1 MLKLALLTVL
11 ALFSFAGN
19 SVLCRMALTD
29 EVIDAASFTSIRLF
43 SGIVFLLFLVV
54 IKTKEKMT
62 IATGSWLSSLLLF
75 LYAIAFSYAY
85 LTLDT
90 GTGALILFGA
100 VQATMIMSGLLKGRK
115 FLVIEWVGLLLA
127 LLGLVALLMP
137 GAAAPSLTG
146 FVLMA
151 GSGIAWAFYT
161 LAGKN
166 SKNPLIDTANNFLRT
181 LPFIAMTM
189 LLTFSEIQISNKG
202 ILLAIASG
210 AVMSGLGYAIW
221 YSVLPSLTLTQA
233 AILQL
238 TVPIIAAVGGV
249 LFSNEV
255 ITIKLISSSILV
267 LGGVLV
273 VTVGR
278 RYAEVFI
285 KNKPNY
291 N

>member
-1 MLKLALLTVL
+1 MLKLTLLTVL
-11 ALFSFAGN
+11 ALFAFAGN

-29 EVIDAASFTSIRLF
+29 DVIDAASFTSIRLF

-54 IKTKEKMT
+54 IKTKEK
-62 IATGSWLSSLLLF
+62 IDIRSGSWLSSLLLF

-90 GTGALILFGA
+90 GTGALILFGS
-100 VQATMIMSGLLKGRK
+100 VQATMIISGLLKGRR
-115 FLVIEWVGLLLA
+115 LLLIEWAGLLLA
-127 LLGLVALLMP
+127 LLGLFALLMP
-137 GAAAPSLTG
+137 GATAPSLTG

-151 GSGIAWAFYT
+151 ASGIAWAFYT

-166 SKNPLIDTANNFLRT
+166 TKTPLIDTANNFLRT
-181 LPFIAMTM
+181 LPFIALTM
-189 LLTFSEIQISNKG
+189 LLTFSDIQISNKG

-210 AVMSGLGYAIW
+210 AIMSGLGYAIW

-255 ITIKLISSSILV
+255 VTMQLISSSILV

-278 RYAEVFI
+278 QYAEVFAR
-285 KNKPNY
+285 K
-291 N
+291 

>member
-1 MLKLALLTVL
+1 MLKLTLLTVL
-11 ALFSFAGN
+11 ALFAFAGN

-29 EVIDAASFTSIRLF
+29 DVIDAASFTSIRLL

-54 IKTKEKMT
+54 IKTKEK
-62 IATGSWLSSLLLF
+62 IGIRSGSWLSSLLLF
-75 LYAIAFSYAY
+75 LYAITFSYAY
-85 LTLDT
+85 ITLDT
-90 GTGALILFGA
+90 GTGALILFGS
-100 VQATMIMSGLLKGRK
+100 VQATMIISGLLKGRR
-115 FLVIEWVGLLLA
+115 LLLIEWTGLLLA
-127 LLGLVALLMP
+127 LLGLLALLMP
-137 GAAAPSLTG
+137 GATAPSLTG

-151 GSGIAWAFYT
+151 ASGIAWAFYT

-166 SKNPLIDTANNFLRT
+166 SKTPLIDTANNFLRT
-181 LPFIAMTM
+181 LPFIALTM
-189 LLTFSEIQISNKG
+189 LLTFSDIQISNKG

-210 AVMSGLGYAIW
+210 TIMSGLGYAIW

-255 ITIKLISSSILV
+255 ITMQLISSSILV

-278 RYAEVFI
+278 QYAEVFA
-285 KNKPNY
+285 KK
-291 N
+291 

>member
-1 MLKLALLTVL
+1 MLKLTLLTVL
-11 ALFSFAGN
+11 ALFAFAGN

-29 EVIDAASFTSIRLF
+29 DVIDAASFTSIRLF

-54 IKTKEKMT
+54 IKTKEK
-62 IATGSWLSSLLLF
+62 IDIRSGSWLSSLLLF

-90 GTGALILFGA
+90 GTGALILFGS
-100 VQATMIMSGLLKGRK
+100 VQATMIISGLLKGRR
-115 FLVIEWVGLLLA
+115 LLLIEWAGLLLA
-127 LLGLVALLMP
+127 LLGLFALLMP
-137 GAAAPSLTG
+137 GATAPSLTG

-151 GSGIAWAFYT
+151 ASGIAWAFYT

-166 SKNPLIDTANNFLRT
+166 TKTPLIDTANNFLRT
-181 LPFIAMTM
+181 LPFIALTM
-189 LLTFSEIQISNKG
+189 LLTFSDIQISNKG

-210 AVMSGLGYAIW
+210 AIMSGLGYAIW

-255 ITIKLISSSILV
+255 VTMQLISSSILV

-278 RYAEVFI
+278 QYAEVFA
-285 KNKPNY
+285 KK
-291 N
+291 